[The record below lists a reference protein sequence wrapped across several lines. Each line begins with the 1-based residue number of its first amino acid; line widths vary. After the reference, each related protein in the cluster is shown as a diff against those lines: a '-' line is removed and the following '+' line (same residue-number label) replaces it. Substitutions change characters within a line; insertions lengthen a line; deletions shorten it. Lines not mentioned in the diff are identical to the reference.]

1 MDFEKELEQLIK
13 ENDKLRKEYRELISD
28 IKSLKELNI
37 KEIYGTG
44 WRYKIARWLM
54 KK

>member
-1 MDFEKELEQLIK
+1 MDFEKELHQLIK
-13 ENDKLRKEYRELISD
+13 ENDDLRKQYQKLIHD
-28 IKSLKELNI
+28 MKYMKELSI